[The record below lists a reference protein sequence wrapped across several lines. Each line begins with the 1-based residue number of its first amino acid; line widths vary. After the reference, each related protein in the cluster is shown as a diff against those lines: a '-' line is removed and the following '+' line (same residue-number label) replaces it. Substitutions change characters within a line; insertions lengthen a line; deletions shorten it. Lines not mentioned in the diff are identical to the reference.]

1 MAITTLDELIERL
14 QQSRDAAG
22 SNLPVRLKLAI
33 EHEGD
38 DRSPSTHV
46 VSTRGLLVMRC
57 VGEDGK
63 FIQLAA
69 PGATQN

>member
-22 SNLPVRLKLAI
+22 SNLPVRLKIAI
-33 EHEGD
+33 ERQDGH
-38 DRSPSTHV
+38 RSHSTHI
-46 VSTRGLLVMRC
+46 VSKQGLLVMPC
-57 VGEDGK
+57 IGENGK

-69 PGATQN
+69 LGAALD